1 VDLTTLSRDQIL
13 QLELAFRYP
22 RGRYGAERA
31 SQLSGVPRRTLH
43 DWARVGVYRPDFDNT
58 RPKMWSYRDLV
69 FVRLFAWLRTKGMER
84 GTVSARV
91 GRFKTLLEE
100 EQGAFSTIR
109 SDGRAVLTDD
119 ALMDEWS
126 GQRVFAEVA
135 SCLDVF
141 DLRAPLDMAEFRKSK
156 LWGPNLVKPS
166 DWTAMSPWIM
176 AGDPCIDK
184 TRIPT
189 IGLYALR
196 QERGLDE
203 EGIAALYSIER
214 DAVSDALV
222 LEERLHEAA

>member
-1 VDLTTLSRDQIL
+1 MDLTALSPDQL
-13 QLELAFRYP
+13 WQLELAFKYR

-43 DWARVGVYRPDFDNT
+43 DWARARVYVPDFNQT

-69 FVRLFAWLRTKGMER
+69 FVRSFAWLRTKGMDRVE
-84 GTVSARV
+84 VSTRV
-91 GRFKTLLEE
+91 ARFKALLAED
-100 EQGAFSTIR
+100 QSAFSTIR
-109 SDGRAVLTDD
+109 SDGRTVLTDD
-119 ALMDEWS
+119 ALTDEWS
-126 GQRVFAEVA
+126 GQQVFAHVV
-135 SCLDVF
+135 SYLDIF
-141 DLRAPLDMAEFRKSK
+141 DLKAPLDMSEFRESR

-189 IGLYALR
+189 IGLYALSH
-196 QERGLDE
+196 ERGLDD

-214 DAVSDALV
+214 EAVSDALV